1 MESSSGL
8 CKEKAPE
15 GAFSHV
21 RRQAIQLSNN
31 TSEPIADIQP
41 DITSGFRQAGD
52 AGALAVALVVLVEQ
66 VVDREVDV
74 QVVGAEGLPVGV
86 QVVDAVAAAANQFG
100 RGG

>member
-1 MESSSGL
+1 MMFNQHTATECTCFLSRCVLPKGEGPP
-8 CKEKAPE
+8 KEKAPE

-21 RRQAIQLSNN
+21 KRQTVQLSNN

-66 VVDREVDV
+66 VVDYSDRKS
-74 QVVGAEGLPVGV
+74 VV
-86 QVVDAVAAAANQFG
+86 
-100 RGG
+100 